1 MAGVAL
7 LTVVEQISPD
17 WASLLSLQA
26 PRIIVR
32 LHSYS
37 LPIARMRGMLSAQKS
52 ATYDLTI
59 PLLMMNGGKSLN
71 GWERSEYAVA
81 LAPGTRAD
89 LVMRRD
95 LHI

>member
-1 MAGVAL
+1 MAQCGP
-7 LTVVEQISPD
+7 LTVVEQISHD
-17 WASLLSLQA
+17 WASLLRLQT

-59 PLLMMNGGKSLN
+59 PC
-71 GWERSEYAVA
+71 
-81 LAPGTRAD
+81 
-89 LVMRRD
+89 
-95 LHI
+95 